1 MAEVLKQFS
10 DGLANTVESAGQAVV
25 RVEARRRIPASG
37 ILWSADGIIVTAHH
51 VVEQDDNIG
60 IGLAGGQSLTA
71 TLVGRDPTTDLAV
84 LHAKLPAG
92 SPALVPPTL
101 AQPGSLRVG
110 HFVLALGRPS
120 QHVMATLGVISA
132 LGESWRTTAGG
143 EVDRY
148 VQTDVVMYPGFSG
161 GPLVDVSGHVV
172 GLNTSALARGVSLTL
187 PVPTLR
193 RVVETLLSHGR
204 VRRGYLGIT
213 AQAARLP
220 AALAQQLG
228 QETGLL
234 IGSVESG
241 GPAEQAGLFMG
252 DTLVALDGQA
262 VRQLDDLLAL
272 LTGDRVGH
280 SVTVRFVRGG
290 QVQEVA
296 VVVVERPA

>member
-10 DGLANTVESAGQAVV
+10 DGLANTVETAGQAVV

-37 ILWSADGIIVTAHH
+37 ILWSADGLIVTAHH

-71 TLVGRDPTTDLAV
+71 GLVGRDPTTDLVV
-84 LHAKLPAG
+84 LRAKLPAG
-92 SPALVPPTL
+92 SPTLVPPTL
-101 AQPGSLRVG
+101 AEVDSLRVG
-110 HFVLALGRPS
+110 HFVLALGRPGQS
-120 QHVMATLGVISA
+120 VMATLGVISA
-132 LGESWRTTAGG
+132 LGERWRTPAGG

-161 GPLVDVSGHVV
+161 GPLVDVSGRVV

-187 PVPTLR
+187 PIPTVR

-220 AALAQQLG
+220 AALAEQLG

-234 IGSVESG
+234 IGSVENG
-241 GPAEQAGLFMG
+241 GPADKAGLFMG
-252 DTLVALDGQA
+252 DTVVALDGQA

-272 LTGDRVGH
+272 LTGERVGH
-280 SVTVRFVRGG
+280 AITVRFLRGG
-290 QVQEVA
+290 QVHDVA
-296 VVVVERPA
+296 VTVAERPA

>member
-10 DGLANTVESAGQAVV
+10 DGLANTVETAGQAVV

-37 ILWSADGIIVTAHH
+37 ILWSAEGIIVTAHH

-71 TLVGRDPTTDLAV
+71 SLVGRDPTTDLAV
-84 LHAKLPAG
+84 LRARLPAG

-101 AQPGSLRVG
+101 AEPASLRVG
-110 HFVLALGRPS
+110 HFVLALGRPGQS
-120 QHVMATLGVISA
+120 VMATLGVISA
-132 LGESWRTTAGG
+132 LGEGWRTAAGG

-161 GPLVDVSGHVV
+161 GPLVDVSGRVV

-187 PVPTLR
+187 PVPTLQ

-241 GPAEQAGLFMG
+241 GPAEKAGLFMG
-252 DTLVALDGQA
+252 DTVVGLDGHG

-272 LTGDRVGH
+272 LAGDRVGH
-280 SVTVRFVRGG
+280 TAAVRFVRGG
-290 QVQEVA
+290 QLQEVA
-296 VVVVERPA
+296 VVVAERPA

>member
-1 MAEVLKQFS
+1 MSEILKQFS
-10 DGLANTVESAGQAVV
+10 DGLASAVETAGQAVV

-37 ILWSADGIIVTAHH
+37 ILWSADGLIVTAHH

-71 TLVGRDPTTDLAV
+71 SLVGRDPTTDLAV
-84 LHAKLPAG
+84 LRAKPAAG
-92 SPALVPPTL
+92 LSTLVPPTL
-101 AQPGSLRVG
+101 AQPDSLRVG
-110 HFVLALGRPS
+110 HFVLALGRPG
-120 QHVMATLGVISA
+120 QRVMATLGVISA
-132 LGESWRTTAGG
+132 LGDSWRTPAGG

-161 GPLVDVSGHVV
+161 GPLVDVSGQVI

-187 PVPTLR
+187 PIPTVQ

-220 AALAQQLG
+220 AALAEQLD

-234 IGSVESG
+234 IGSVENG
-241 GPAEQAGLFMG
+241 GPAEKAGLFMG
-252 DTLVALDGQA
+252 DTVVALDGQA

-272 LTGDRVGH
+272 LTGERVGH
-280 SVTVRFVRGG
+280 AITVRFIRGG
-290 QVQEVA
+290 QVHDVA
-296 VVVVERPA
+296 VTVAERPA

>member
-1 MAEVLKQFS
+1 MSEILKQFS
-10 DGLANTVESAGQAVV
+10 DGLASAVETAGQAVV

-37 ILWSADGIIVTAHH
+37 ILWSADGLIVTAHH

-71 TLVGRDPTTDLAV
+71 SLVGRDPTTDLAV
-84 LHAKLPAG
+84 LRAKPAAG
-92 SPALVPPTL
+92 LSTLVPPTL
-101 AQPGSLRVG
+101 AQPDSLRVG
-110 HFVLALGRPS
+110 HFVLALGRPG
-120 QHVMATLGVISA
+120 QRVMATLGVISA
-132 LGESWRTTAGG
+132 LGDSWRTPAGG

-161 GPLVDVSGHVV
+161 GPLVDVNGQVI

-187 PVPTLR
+187 PIPTVQ

-220 AALAQQLG
+220 AALAEQLD

-234 IGSVESG
+234 IGSVENG
-241 GPAEQAGLFMG
+241 GPAEKAGLFMG
-252 DTLVALDGQA
+252 DTVVALDGQA

-272 LTGDRVGH
+272 LTGERVGH
-280 SVTVRFVRGG
+280 AITVRFIRGG
-290 QVQEVA
+290 QVHDVA
-296 VVVVERPA
+296 VAVAERPA

>member
-1 MAEVLKQFS
+1 MSEILKQFS
-10 DGLANTVESAGQAVV
+10 DGLASAVETAGQAVV

-37 ILWSADGIIVTAHH
+37 ILWSADGLIVTAHH

-84 LHAKLPAG
+84 LRAGLPAG
-92 SPALVPPTL
+92 HPPLTSPTL
-101 AQPGSLRVG
+101 AQADSLRVG
-110 HFVLALGRPS
+110 HFVLALGRPG
-120 QHVMATLGVISA
+120 QRVMATLGVISA
-132 LGESWRTTAGG
+132 LGDSWRTPAGG

-161 GPLVDVSGHVV
+161 GPLVDVNGQVV

-187 PVPTLR
+187 PIPTVQ

-220 AALAQQLG
+220 AALAGQLG

-234 IGSVESG
+234 IGSVENG
-241 GPAEQAGLFMG
+241 GPAEKAGLFMG
-252 DTLVALDGQA
+252 DTVVALDGQA

-272 LTGDRVGH
+272 LTGERVGH
-280 SVTVRFVRGG
+280 AVTVRFVRGG
-290 QVQEVA
+290 QVHDVA
-296 VVVVERPA
+296 VTVAERPA

>member
-1 MAEVLKQFS
+1 MTEVLKQFS
-10 DGLANTVESAGQAVV
+10 DGLASAVETAGQTVV

-37 ILWSADGIIVTAHH
+37 ILWSADGLIVTAHH
-51 VVEQDDNIG
+51 VVEQEDNIG
-60 IGLAGGQSLTA
+60 IGLADGQTLTA

-84 LHAKLPAG
+84 LRAGLPAG
-92 SPALVPPTL
+92 HPPLPSPTL
-101 AQPGSLRVG
+101 AQPDSLRVG
-110 HFVLALGRPS
+110 HFVLALGRPG
-120 QHVMATLGVISA
+120 QRVMATLGVISA
-132 LGESWRTTAGG
+132 LGDSWRTPAGG

-161 GPLVDVSGHVV
+161 GPLVDVSGQVI

-187 PVPTLR
+187 PIPTVQ

-220 AALAQQLG
+220 AALAEQLD

-234 IGSVESG
+234 IGSVENG
-241 GPAEQAGLFMG
+241 GPAEKAGLFMG
-252 DTLVALDGQA
+252 DTVVALDGQA

-272 LTGDRVGH
+272 LTGERVGH
-280 SVTVRFVRGG
+280 ATNVRFIRGG
-290 QVQEVA
+290 QVHDVA
-296 VVVVERPA
+296 VTVAERPA

>member
-1 MAEVLKQFS
+1 MSEILKQFS
-10 DGLANTVESAGQAVV
+10 DGLASAVETAGQAVV

-37 ILWSADGIIVTAHH
+37 ILWSADGLIVTAHH

-71 TLVGRDPTTDLAV
+71 SLVGRDPTTDLAV
-84 LHAKLPAG
+84 LRAKPAAG
-92 SPALVPPTL
+92 LSTLVPPTL
-101 AQPGSLRVG
+101 AQPDSLRVG
-110 HFVLALGRPS
+110 HFVLALGRPG
-120 QHVMATLGVISA
+120 QRVMATLGVISA
-132 LGESWRTTAGG
+132 LGDSWRTPAGG

-161 GPLVDVSGHVV
+161 GPLVDVNGQVV

-187 PVPTLR
+187 PIPTVQ

-220 AALAQQLG
+220 AALAEQLD

-234 IGSVESG
+234 IGSVENG
-241 GPAEQAGLFMG
+241 GPAEKAGLFMG
-252 DTLVALDGQA
+252 DTVVALDGQA

-272 LTGDRVGH
+272 LTGERVGH
-280 SVTVRFVRGG
+280 AITVRFIRGG
-290 QVQEVA
+290 QVHDVA
-296 VVVVERPA
+296 VTVAERPA